1 MDDFLTKMFN
11 LLPESWRPY
20 VVLFLIVAYVA
31 TKWRSNRK
39 SAIMRVHAPKGFV
52 LEPKT
57 GAFSKI
63 VDFLF

>member
-1 MDDFLTKMFN
+1 MDEFLTKMFN

-39 SAIMRVHAPKGFV
+39 SALMAVHAPKAIMEGRPGM
-52 LEPKT
+52 LT
-57 GAFSKI
+57 RI